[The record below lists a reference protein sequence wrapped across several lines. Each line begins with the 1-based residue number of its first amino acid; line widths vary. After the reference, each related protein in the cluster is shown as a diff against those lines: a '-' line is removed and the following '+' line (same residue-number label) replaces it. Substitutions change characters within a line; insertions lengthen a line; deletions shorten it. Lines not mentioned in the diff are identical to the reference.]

1 MTRAAARLMLS
12 ERGGYLPTLMIVAH
26 GKTYKTYTV
35 LMRSIKIDGARH
47 RATGP
52 LWHLRHQPDVPSSLL
67 TLH

>member
-26 GKTYKTYTV
+26 GKTYTV
-35 LMRSIKIDGARH
+35 LMRSIKTDGARH